1 MNIKTMILFCKNITL
16 YCALK
21 CMNSSALSYSQ
32 ILLNDED
39 ELPAWYPWEGP
50 ARATQASPEGET
62 GINVFCERVMSINFV
77 PPPGADVHSERH
89 SVQTLNIK
97 RLLSQSSHPSIS
109 GILSR
114 TCNIVTETESVWLK
128 QLVSE
133 PKMIQSLPCSL
144 EWWRREVYTALEPRI
159 IHNTNTNISLY
170 YGQDE

>member
-109 GILSR
+109 GILSP
-114 TCNIVTETESVWLK
+114 TCNRDRECLTKTARVGAENDSVTAM
-128 QLVSE
+128 QLGVMEEGGLYGSRAE
-133 PKMIQSLPCSL
+133 D
-144 EWWRREVYTALEPRI
+144 
-159 IHNTNTNISLY
+159 NT
-170 YGQDE
+170 